1 MLWAEIYRPGAEF
14 MMYGSDKEKNILDAT
29 IQAGKEIVEA
39 HRVSPETLARIQQ
52 PLTNNVSELIL
63 IANCWWKTCITEG
76 VTSKK
81 FVDEE
86 MIPRRDSIETFLL
99 LMTTGFDPEAAGDI
113 KATLQFEF
121 TGGVEGSCYVIIA
134 D

>member
-1 MLWAEIYRPGAEF
+1 
-14 MMYGSDKEKNILDAT
+14 
-29 IQAGKEIVEA
+29 
-39 HRVSPETLARIQQ
+39 
-52 PLTNNVSELIL
+52 
-63 IANCWWKTCITEG
+63 
-76 VTSKK
+76 
-81 FVDEE
+81 VDEE